1 MIILTFTIANKT
13 VVKKAKNL
21 ENALSTIRKTKGEL
35 KECKS
40 NILLTEVFSCANIR
54 T

>member
-35 KECKS
+35 KESVKGVS
-40 NILLTEVFSCANIR
+40 ILKELR
-54 T
+54 KML

>member
-1 MIILTFTIANKT
+1 MKFTIANKT

-35 KECKS
+35 KECVKGVS
-40 NILLTEVFSCANIR
+40 ILKELRKMIN
-54 T
+54 